1 MKKILSISLLLGLL
15 VASTGLTFAAT
26 RVSGYTKKNG
36 TYVNS
41 YYRSDSN
48 GTRKDNYSS
57 YGNVNP
63 YTGKVGTKKTK

>member
-1 MKKILSISLLLGLL
+1 MKKFLTLSVLLSVLFVNVG
-15 VASTGLTFAAT
+15 FAAT

-48 GTRKDNYSS
+48 GKKSDNYSS
-57 YGNVNP
+57 YGNTNP
-63 YTGKVGTKKTK
+63 YTGKKGYLKY

>member
-1 MKKILSISLLLGLL
+1 MKKFLTLSVLLSVLFVNVG
-15 VASTGLTFAAT
+15 FAET

-48 GTRKDNYSS
+48 SKKSDNYSS
-57 YGNVNP
+57 YGNTNP
-63 YTGKVGTKKTK
+63 YTGKKGYLKY